1 VLVVHNIGPSRE
13 SSPAPPLL
21 SLALV
26 VVVMPDFNVFAI
38 YKGHV
43 TLTWQ
48 CYANI
53 HLVWGHL
60 RHHDMYAITNA
71 ASFPYKTY
79 FSEYKFQL
87 TK

>member
-1 VLVVHNIGPSRE
+1 MPEPKFQIFHAIIVFCFW
-13 SSPAPPLL
+13 L

-48 CYANI
+48 CYANV

-60 RHHDMYAITNA
+60 
-71 ASFPYKTY
+71 
-79 FSEYKFQL
+79 
-87 TK
+87 